1 MQKAHRVIVAIG
13 SNCHRH
19 ANMQKA
25 MLLIGQKLQGV
36 VFTQA
41 IDTAPIGMQADTFLN
56 AMAAAYTPLGIDE
69 TIMLLK
75 NIETECGNTACLRRE
90 GKIIA
95 DIDLLLYDEEHLHK
109 ADWERPYIKQL
120 LKELEN
126 KKHQQPS
133 TLEL

>member
-25 MLLIGQKLQGV
+25 MLLIGLKLQGA

-41 IDTAPIGMQADTFLN
+41 IDTAPIGMQSATFLN

-75 NIETECGNTACLRRE
+75 DIETECGNTTKLRNE

-95 DIDLLLYDEEHLHK
+95 DLDLLLYDDEHLHK

-126 KKHQQPS
+126 KKHQQTS